1 MKNKFT
7 LDPYFGELSDPDSLI
22 NYIYAPIF
30 LRTKI
35 DVLYFDFL
43 NWENHDLLDY

>member
-1 MKNKFT
+1 MKNKFV
-7 LDPYFGELSDPDSLI
+7 LDPYFGELSDPNSLV

-43 NWENHDLLDY
+43 KFDIK